1 MISLSK
7 FLSDNLFLL
16 AEVLSPAVEKIHST
30 EHSSSG
36 GGGGGGVQMKN
47 WIDFSC
53 DLVIKLSWCHVVS
66 FSFDRVSNNFVL
78 VLQNH

>member
-16 AEVLSPAVEKIHST
+16 AEILSPAVEY
-30 EHSSSG
+30 
-36 GGGGGGVQMKN
+36 GVQMKN

-53 DLVIKLSWCHVVS
+53 DLVIKLSWCQVVS
-66 FSFDRVSNNFVL
+66 FSFWIIIKLKCILVIVL
-78 VLQNH
+78 VN

>member
-16 AEVLSPAVEKIHST
+16 RG
-30 EHSSSG
+30 G

-53 DLVIKLSWCHVVS
+53 DLVNKLSWCQVVS
-66 FSFDRVSNNFVL
+66 FSFDRLSNNHFL
-78 VLQNH
+78 FSFSSGKSLN

>member
-16 AEVLSPAVEKIHST
+16 AEVLSPAVEKIRST
-30 EHSSSG
+30 EHSSN
-36 GGGGGGVQMKN
+36 GGGGVQKKN

-53 DLVIKLSWCHVVS
+53 DLVLNSVGARS
-66 FSFDRVSNNFVL
+66 LVL
-78 VLQNH
+78 VLTE